1 MRSSLGDLAIRIDH
15 VGSTSIECLDAKP
28 IIDIQ
33 ISVLNYD
40 DVASYKTKIESVGFV
55 FRDENPDKTKRYF
68 RELPG
73 TRRTHIHVRQG
84 GSFSEQMTLLFRDY
98 LREHPQDC
106 LRYADEKHRLM
117 ELFKVTVQNMLME
130 RANRLKKDD
139 S

>member
-1 MRSSLGDLAIRIDH
+1 MAIRIDH